1 MTTKE
6 VANKFVNLCKEGKY
20 DQAYGMYADN
30 AVSEEMPGVPNNV
43 TKGKANILND
53 FQQWSES
60 IEEMHGGSVGEPMVA
75 GNHFVVPMSMDAT
88 FKDDRGRQKMD
99 ELCVYQV
106 ENGQITRATY
116 HYELP
121 DMGQGM

>member
-1 MTTKE
+1 MTTQE

-20 DQAYGMYADN
+20 DEAYGMYADN
-30 AVSEEMPGVPNNV
+30 AVSEEMPGIPNHI
-43 TKGKANILND
+43 TTGKANIIKEY
-53 FQQWSES
+53 QQWAEN
-60 IEEMHGGSVGEPMVA
+60 IEEMHGGSVGDPMVA

-88 FKDDRGRQKMD
+88 FKDRGRQQMD

-106 ENGQITRATY
+106 ENDQITRATY
-116 HYELP
+116 HYQLP

>member
-20 DQAYGMYADN
+20 DQAYDMYADN
-30 AVSEEMPGVPNNV
+30 AVSEEMPGMPNAI
-43 TKGKANILND
+43 TKGKENILKQ
-53 FQQWSES
+53 FQQWSDS
-60 IEEMHGGSVGEPMVA
+60 VEEMHGGSVGDPMVA
-75 GNHFVVPMSMDAT
+75 GNHFVVPMTMDAT
-88 FKDDRGRQKMD
+88 FKERGRQTMD

-106 ENGQITRATY
+106 ENNQITRATY